1 MTTELDTLLRAA
13 DPARD
18 LPAYDD
24 ERIRAAVASAVDAGS
39 AAEVV
44 PLSVRTPYLRRT
56 AVRVG
61 IAAAVAAAVL
71 VVPVLGLRGGG
82 AASPAAASVLN
93 SAASISATDPIASPG
108 QWYRIT
114 TTGNVLNLTSDA
126 EGGDAGFTAYSVPT
140 TRTEWLAVD
149 GSRPSWF
156 TVTTEDGTRISGPG
170 PSTIPGG
177 ETSSWTTDLAP
188 SAIAASWQAP
198 NAAFLAALP
207 RDADALRDRVYAD
220 SSDAGPS
227 RDGAAFA
234 SVADV
239 LRSGLV
245 PADLRSALFTVLATI
260 PGVEVTAAEVE
271 IDGVEGVA
279 IGRLEDVNGIR
290 EEIVVDPATGHVVG
304 ERSVTTAVVDGI
316 PAGTL
321 VGVTRVTRAVVDDVP
336 ADVRANAVREDC
348 TQQPSGVIVCTGT

>member
-18 LPAYDD
+18 LPPYDD
-24 ERIRAAVASAVDAGS
+24 ERIRAAVTSAVEAGPVF
-39 AAEVV
+39 EVV
-44 PLSVRTPYLRRT
+44 PPPARTPYLRRT

-82 AASPAAASVLN
+82 AASPAAAAVLR
-93 SAASISATDPIASPG
+93 SAASISATDPVAAPD
-108 QWYRIT
+108 QWYRVT
-114 TTGNVLNLTSDA
+114 TTGSVLNLTSEGEGDDA
-126 EGGDAGFTAYSVPT
+126 AFTAYSVPT
-140 TRTEWLAVD
+140 TRTVWVAVD

-156 TVTTEDGTRISGPG
+156 TVTTGAGTRISGPG

-188 SAIAASWQAP
+188 SAIAASWQVP
-198 NAAFLAALP
+198 NSAFLAALP
-207 RDADALRDRVYAD
+207 RDTDDLRDRVYAD
-220 SSDAGPS
+220 SSDAGLS
-227 RDGAAFA
+227 RDGAAF
-234 SVADV
+234 VYIADV

-260 PGVEVTAAEVE
+260 PGVEVTAAEAE

-279 IGRLEDVNGIR
+279 IGRLEDVNGFR
-290 EEIVVDPATGHVVG
+290 EEIVVDPATGQVVG
-304 ERSVTTAVVDGI
+304 ERSVTTAVADGMPI
-316 PAGTL
+316 GTL
-321 VGVTRVTRAVVDDVP
+321 VGETRVTRAVVDDVP
-336 ADVRANAVREDC
+336 ADVRATAVREDC
-348 TQQPSGVIVCTGT
+348 TQLPSGAISCTGT